1 MKEEKKM
8 IIFCS
13 VIFVVGVLGIFL
25 VNSSNGIGYADIGV
39 KNYEANLYIDKNL
52 TLEEK
57 YTYEILIDGRYRML
71 YRDWKVPL
79 TYNNNL
85 EIPYIKVSNLSASS
99 KNMVGY
105 VVDYK
110 GNVLVFS
117 NNSLIKKKIKE
128 LVVEYNVINEVGFYN
143 PYRYNTGVY
152 TTNYR
157 FCIYPPIETDGKVS
171 HINLKLADEHL
182 PYKNVK
188 INIIDKNNSILNLFV
203 YPSTFKV
210 YKTSFGYTIEGNS
223 PKDEMIEIEMLL
235 KPNSVNGFL
244 NYINGVEEKALSAYD
259 KYILINNIIKFTK
272 YALIAII
279 LLFPLIAYIV
289 YLKYGKEKFYVVPEY
304 LSYVPNKNRKPWVVN
319 LIFNGEVGNFDK
331 NGFYATLLDLHNR
344 GHIKIIRDDGSVK
357 IKILKNDENLND
369 LDLYEKAVMDFLIR
383 YAKNDEF
390 NPKDLERIVSYRADK
405 YKIKR
410 LWNEINRVMKNPPF
424 SSTLTKKFLETKGK
438 DILWISLAISIILVL
453 ILFGISMS
461 YSKYY
466 PTLKDIPYLSFI
478 LVIQNIILILTP
490 KSLFG
495 RWKNDYYKEK
505 LEWEAFKNFLSDL
518 AMIKKYSPEDISIW
532 KEWLVYGTALGVG
545 EKVVEAMKSL
555 NINIPEADIAPA
567 VYIAYGSMYSS
578 INNAYSSTV
587 ASSSI
592 SSGGGFGIGGGFGG
606 GGGGAR

>member
-1 MKEEKKM
+1 MKEEKKI

-13 VIFVVGVLGIFL
+13 VVFIVGVLGVFF
-25 VNSSNGIGYADIGV
+25 VNSNIMELSNIYV
-39 KNYEANLYIDKNL
+39 KNYEANLYIGKNL

-57 YTYEILIDGRYRML
+57 YTYVILVDGRYRML

-79 TYNNNL
+79 TYNESL
-85 EIPYIKVSNLSASS
+85 EIPYIRVLNLSASS

-110 GNVLVFS
+110 GDIFVFGNVDRWIISNLYNLVY
-117 NNSLIKKKIKE
+117 
-128 LVVEYNVINEVGFYN
+128 EYYIRNEVGFYN
-143 PYRYNTGVY
+143 PHYYNAGIY
-152 TTNYR
+152 TTNYK
-157 FCIYPPIETDGKVS
+157 FYIYPPIETDNKVY
-171 HINLKLADEHL
+171 HINLLLADEHL
-182 PYKNVK
+182 PYKTVK

-203 YPSTFKV
+203 YPSTYKV
-210 YKTSFGYTIEGNS
+210 YKTSFGYTIEGSS
-223 PKDEMIEIEMLL
+223 PKDEPIEIEMLL

-244 NYINGVEEKALSAYD
+244 NYMDKVEEKTLSAYN
-259 KYILINNIIKFTK
+259 KYILINNIIMAVK
-272 YALIAII
+272 YLLIVVI
-279 LLFPLIAYIV
+279 LTFPLIAYFI
-289 YLKYGKEKFYVVPEY
+289 YLRYGKEKSYVVPEY

-344 GHIKIIRDDGSVK
+344 GYIKIIRDNGNIK
-357 IKILKNDENLND
+357 IKILKKAEELND
-369 LDLYEKAVMDFLIR
+369 LDLYEKEVMDFLIR
-383 YAKNDEF
+383 YSKNDEF
-390 NPKDLERIVSYRADK
+390 NPKDIENSIKNIGDE

-410 LWNEINRVMKNPPF
+410 LWNEINSVMKYPPF
-424 SSTLTKKFLETKGK
+424 SSTLTKMFLETKGR
-438 DILWISLAISIILVL
+438 DILWISLAVSIGLAL
-453 ILFGISMS
+453 ILFGISMN

-466 PTLKDIPYLSFI
+466 PTLKDIPYLSII

-495 RWKNDYYKEK
+495 RWKNGYYKEK
-505 LEWEAFKNFLSDL
+505 LEWDAFKKFLSDL

-532 KEWLVYGTALGVG
+532 RDWLIYGTALGVG
-545 EKVVEAMKSL
+545 DKVVEAMKSL

-587 ASSSI
+587 ASSS
-592 SSGGGFGIGGGFGG
+592 SSSIGGFGAGGGFGG